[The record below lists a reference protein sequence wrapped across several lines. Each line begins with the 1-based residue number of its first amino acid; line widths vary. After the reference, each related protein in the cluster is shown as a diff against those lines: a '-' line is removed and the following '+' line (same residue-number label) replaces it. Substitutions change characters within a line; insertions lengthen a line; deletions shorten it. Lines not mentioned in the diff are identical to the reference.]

1 MTPAPSPYEILGV
14 ARSASQA
21 DVVAAWRSFS
31 KKSHPDRHAT
41 RPQAERDLIEENFRK
56 AREAFEL
63 LSDPKRRAAYDSPP
77 SIIRPVDLPY
87 SATRNG
93 GRVEVE
99 VPLGGGH
106 HRVVVLDVPRRV
118 RPGYRWTFG
127 DLVVELR
134 QSQIWKRVGWD
145 LQGYLRVTLDQL
157 LTGADVTVDGP
168 RGPVLVTLPERELKP
183 IRIKGHGHQ
192 IPGFS
197 AGDLVLELDVAW
209 PEPDARLLAEL
220 RRTSVNS

>member
-1 MTPAPSPYEILGV
+1 MTVPSPYEILGV
-14 ARSASQA
+14 DRSASQA
-21 DVVAAWRSFS
+21 DIVAAWRSFS

-41 RPQAERDLIEENFRK
+41 RPQAERDVIDANFRK

-63 LSDPKRRAAYDSPP
+63 LSDPKRRAALDAPP
-77 SIIRPVDLPY
+77 TSVIRPVDLPY
-87 SATRNG
+87 SAARHG

-99 VPLGGGH
+99 VPLGGGA
-106 HRVVVLDVPRRV
+106 HRVVVLEVPKGV

-145 LQGYLRVTLDQL
+145 LQGYLRVTFDQL
-157 LTGADVTVDGP
+157 LTGANVTVDGP
-168 RGPVLVTLPERELKP
+168 RGPVLVALPQRELKP
-183 IRIKGHGHQ
+183 IRLKGHGHQ
-192 IPGFS
+192 IPGLS
-197 AGDLVLELDVAW
+197 AGDLVLELDLAW
-209 PEPDARLLAEL
+209 PEADARLLAEL